1 MNTRVRN
8 TGVAVLAAAA
18 LGTVAAWV
26 IRDQIRRHSRD
37 LFSSSFLRRLAA
49 LGYLAKADASVDHI
63 NLIKDFVAWEPRRTL
78 RRRARA
84 ILARMEQEALGSI
97 LSAG

>member
-1 MNTRVRN
+1 MDTRVRN

-37 LFSSSFLRRLAA
+37 LFSPSFLRRLAA

-63 NLIKDFVAWEPRRTL
+63 NLIKDFVAWESRRTL

-84 ILARMEQEALGSI
+84 ILSRMEQEALGSI

>member
-1 MNTRVRN
+1 MDTRVRN

-49 LGYLAKADASVDHI
+49 LGYLAKADASVAHI
-63 NLIKDFVAWEPRRTL
+63 NLIKDFVAGEPRRTL

>member
-1 MNTRVRN
+1 MDTRVRN
-8 TGVAVLAAAA
+8 TGVAVLAAAV

>member
-1 MNTRVRN
+1 MNSRVRN

>member
-1 MNTRVRN
+1 MDTRVRN

-37 LFSSSFLRRLAA
+37 LFSPSFLRRLAA
-49 LGYLAKADASVDHI
+49 LGYLAKADTSVDHI

-84 ILARMEQEALGSI
+84 ILSRMEQEALGSI

>member
-1 MNTRVRN
+1 MDTRVRN
-8 TGVAVLAAAA
+8 TGVAVLAVAA

-49 LGYLAKADASVDHI
+49 LGYLAKSKASVDHI
-63 NLIKDFVAWEPRRTL
+63 NLIKDFVAWEPHPTL
-78 RRRARA
+78 RRRAQS
-84 ILARMEQEALGSI
+84 ILARMEREASGPVLP
-97 LSAG
+97 AG

>member
-1 MNTRVRN
+1 MDTRVRN

-18 LGTVAAWV
+18 LGPVAAWV
-26 IRDQIRRHSRD
+26 IRDQIRRHRRD
-37 LFSSSFLRRLAA
+37 LFSSSCLRRLAA
-49 LGYLAKADASVDHI
+49 RGYLAKADASVDHI
-63 NLIKDFVAWEPRRTL
+63 NLSKDFVAWEPRRTL

>member
-1 MNTRVRN
+1 MDTRVRN

-37 LFSSSFLRRLAA
+37 LFNSSFLRRLAA

>member
-1 MNTRVRN
+1 MDTRVRN

-49 LGYLAKADASVDHI
+49 LGYLAKADTSVDHI

>member
-1 MNTRVRN
+1 MDTRVRN

-18 LGTVAAWV
+18 LGAVAAWV

>member
-1 MNTRVRN
+1 MDTRVRK

-37 LFSSSFLRRLAA
+37 LFSPSFLRRLAA

>member
-1 MNTRVRN
+1 MDMRVRN

-37 LFSSSFLRRLAA
+37 LFSPSFLRRLAA

-84 ILARMEQEALGSI
+84 ILSRMEEEALGPI